1 MNPRPIAAGARLAT
15 VTVARSGLVTLSA
28 ITCEFLGWPSAVAT
42 AAVGG
47 GLLISA
53 ATPAMTGAGP
63 VSYNSGNS
71 ARASNG
77 RTRCHAAVKAAGL
90 LPAVTSARYLALA
103 CETEDGRAAVLVRPV
118 DSVGVMYSRTRVSDR
133 PRLQYDH
140 A

>member
-53 ATPAMTGAGP
+53 SDASGAGP

-77 RTRCHAAVKAAGL
+77 RIRCHAAVKAAGL
-90 LPAVTSARYLALA
+90 LQADASSRYLALA
-103 CETEDGRAAVLVRPV
+103 CETEDGRAAVLVRPL
-118 DSVGVMYSRTRVSDR
+118 DSVGVMYSRTAEV
-133 PRLQYDH
+133 
-140 A
+140 AA